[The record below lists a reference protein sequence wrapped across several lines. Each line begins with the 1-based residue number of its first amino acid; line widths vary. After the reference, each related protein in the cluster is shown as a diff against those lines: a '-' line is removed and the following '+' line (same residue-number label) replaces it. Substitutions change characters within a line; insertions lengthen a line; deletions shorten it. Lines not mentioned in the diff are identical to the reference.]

1 MGLFGKSKKEREKEY
16 MNRLDVPLCLKE
28 DFELIIDDVFTI
40 MGVGTVATGN
50 ISTGMC
56 REGENACV
64 YKTNGGVLETIITTI
79 DIHTK
84 ERKSNGC
91 GYKTEHVGLGLRGV
105 SKEQLEK
112 GDRVIVKNA
121 NMYECNYKF
130 QFAKM
135 TTDRKFDIFVTKASI
150 SLS

>member
-40 MGVGTVATGN
+40 MGGGTVVTGN

-64 YKTNGGVLETIITTI
+64 YKTNGGVLETIILLI
-79 DIHTK
+79 GHGIFLV
-84 ERKSNGC
+84 RKLAVVYNSYRPQKKWNKQRKMDD
-91 GYKTEHVGLGLRGV
+91 YELRRYF
-105 SKEQLEK
+105 
-112 GDRVIVKNA
+112 RV
-121 NMYECNYKF
+121 
-130 QFAKM
+130 
-135 TTDRKFDIFVTKASI
+135 
-150 SLS
+150 

>member
-64 YKTNGGVLETIITTI
+64 
-79 DIHTK
+79 
-84 ERKSNGC
+84 
-91 GYKTEHVGLGLRGV
+91 GLRGV

-112 GDRVIVKNA
+112 GDRVIIKNA
-121 NMYECNYKF
+121 NMYG
-130 QFAKM
+130 M
-135 TTDRKFDIFVTKASI
+135 
-150 SLS
+150 